1 ITQTTCSRAFGSFAA
16 RSGGMTGGAIMSA
29 VCHRLTP
36 GHRRRAN
43 LAALGLYD
51 TTEPHPKLEPILKSQ
66 GVDYKAIVGRTGPL
80 CLRRALID
88 EATFEIDDDLGEPAF
103 VMAVHDVDALS
114 VVDLIAW
121 PIWHPGDFATYF
133 GFAAVLGG
141 DAAVNP
147 ASFVDEPCPIWSTPL
162 SLLQADLRGCVV
174 LDPRLAAPIL
184 RQAPAPFQCEDVGQA
199 QWLVDTGAIA
209 VSELLVPARR
219 AVA

>member
-1 ITQTTCSRAFGSFAA
+1 
-16 RSGGMTGGAIMSA
+16 MTA
-29 VCHRLTP
+29 VGHRLTAD
-36 GHRRRAN
+36 RRSLAN

-103 VMAVHDVDALS
+103 VMAVHDVDALR

-121 PIWHPGDFATYF
+121 TIWYPGEFATYF
-133 GFAAVLGG
+133 GFAAILGC

-162 SLLQADLRGCVV
+162 SWLQADLRCCVV
-174 LDPRLAAPIL
+174 LNPRLAGPIL
-184 RQAPAPFQCEDVGQA
+184 AAAPGFFQCEGREHA
-199 QWLVDTGAIA
+199 EWLVHGG
-209 VSELLVPARR
+209 
-219 AVA
+219 AVAAINLKVPSVKVAA

>member
-1 ITQTTCSRAFGSFAA
+1 
-16 RSGGMTGGAIMSA
+16 MSA
-29 VCHRLTP
+29 VCHRLTSE
-36 GHRRRAN
+36 HRRLAN

-51 TTEPHPKLEPILKSQ
+51 TTEPHQKHDIILKGQ
-66 GVDYKAIVGRTGPL
+66 GVEHKAIVDRTGPL

-121 PIWHPGDFATYF
+121 PIWRPEEFATYF
-133 GFAAVLGG
+133 GFAGLLGG

-147 ASFVDEPCPIWSTPL
+147 ASFIEAPCPIWATPL
-162 SLLQADLRGCVV
+162 AWLQADLRGCVV
-174 LDPRLAAPIL
+174 LNPRLAAPIL
-184 RQAPAPFQCEDVGQA
+184 ASGSRPVPMRRCRACAMAGGH
-199 QWLVDTGAIA
+199 GAIA